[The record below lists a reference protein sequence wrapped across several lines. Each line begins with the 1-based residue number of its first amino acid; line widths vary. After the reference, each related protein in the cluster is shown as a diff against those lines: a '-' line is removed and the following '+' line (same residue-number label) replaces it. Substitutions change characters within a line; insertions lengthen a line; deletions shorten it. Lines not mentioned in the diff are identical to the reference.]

1 MKRRAVILILAAAML
16 CAETGCSSTNNDTG
30 KARGETKENMED
42 STQGNGAVSDY
53 SVNMDAYEAARQFA
67 NVKSIGTIGQA
78 FPIPQETEDGDSIS
92 NYTNCIDEVK
102 ITKTFEGD
110 QADWQDFVIQNLA
123 ITDQTITNEY
133 SLIYITGTVMN
144 TSDSDV
150 EYYASNTG
158 IYVRNGNLIEQAD
171 TGEPGYF
178 DHSGKG
184 KNAYKAVIRPGESFS
199 YKIGYVLEDQLKDQ
213 ELYINMT
220 SDCTNSQQYILIPFQ
235 WEES

>member
-1 MKRRAVILILAAAML
+1 MKRRTAILVLAICTL
-16 CAETGCSSTNNDTG
+16 CIGTGCSSGSDKKDRVREETN
-30 KARGETKENMED
+30 ENTQQNTQD
-42 STQGNGAVSDY
+42 SGVASDY
-53 SVNMDAYEAARQFA
+53 PVDMDAYQEARQFA

-110 QADWQDFVIQNLA
+110 QADWQDFAIQNLA